1 MIGLSSFQD
10 DPPFDASLMTHF
22 RKRLGPDVLSQVNE
36 WIIMD
41 ETKPDDDD
49 EGPDAPSGG
58 ATENDVQT
66 ADESSDHVPR
76 KGKLLLDATCA
87 PADISYPTDLSLLN
101 EAREKLEHIIDVLH
115 APHQGKLD
123 KPRTYR
129 EKARKNYLAIAKQRW
144 SSQKKIRK
152 GIGQQLRYV
161 ARDLRVIQ
169 RLIGHTPLTVLSPR
183 CDKIS

>member
-1 MIGLSSFQD
+1 MN
-10 DPPFDASLMTHF
+10 
-22 RKRLGPDVLSQVNE
+22 K
-36 WIIMD
+36 
-41 ETKPDDDD
+41 TKT
-49 EGPDAPSGG
+49 GNILTISAAISRF
-58 ATENDVQT
+58 
-66 ADESSDHVPR
+66 HCR
-76 KGKLLLDATCA
+76 
-87 PADISYPTDLSLLN
+87 ADISYPTDLSLLN

-169 RLIGHTPLTVLSPR
+169 
-183 CDKIS
+183 